1 MQEKVKR
8 IINFQPHTSASNNLF
23 KEKRI
28 LKISDYINYKHAR
41 LVGNSLRKENL
52 QIFNG
57 MFTPLGINHTHNT
70 RAATN
75 HLLGIPRKQ
84 ATHYGTY
91 SMTSTASATWNV
103 LLRNTSQHSVD
114 CKMTVF
120 KRTIFQTH
128 LPSTVI
134 TTKLQQNLSPVHYSL
149 PLLLSTIY
157 FLASF
162 ISFLFPIFFLFSFSS
177 LLFFQ
182 R

>member
-28 LKISDYINYKHAR
+28 LKIADYINYKHAR

-128 LPSTVI
+128 LA
-134 TTKLQQNLSPVHYSL
+134 KYSNNN
-149 PLLLSTIY
+149 
-157 FLASF
+157 
-162 ISFLFPIFFLFSFSS
+162 
-177 LLFFQ
+177 
-182 R
+182 